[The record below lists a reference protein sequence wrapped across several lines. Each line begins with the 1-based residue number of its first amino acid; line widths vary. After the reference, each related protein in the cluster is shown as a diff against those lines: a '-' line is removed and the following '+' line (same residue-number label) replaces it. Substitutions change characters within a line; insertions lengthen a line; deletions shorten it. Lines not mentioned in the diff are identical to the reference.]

1 MAENAASGGP
11 EKFKLLYEAMAADEV
26 FSQVVPDNFDS
37 FVDQYKD
44 PNKLKTLYEAL
55 KADEVF
61 SQVVPSDI
69 NQAMVEYGLGK
80 PSPTPPSASG
90 LGTQKNVGQTPMV
103 PQEPSMSSPSSAQDL
118 DFGFKKV
125 VEEIENPEPMQQPVA
140 ETQVEETSL
149 GEDLYSSLL
158 RGSARLG
165 QGIANTPA
173 FIYDIAAM
181 PQNYIAEEFDI
192 PSLKVSSEGTGEL
205 LGIEENKVA
214 DFYRNQVEQSQKKF
228 QSKYDKGITDYFSDG
243 EYQKGFGLLANQIV
257 ESAPVTI
264 SLMMGN
270 AAGVGTAGSI
280 TGSGLVFGAEK
291 KDQLDREAP
300 WMTEEQKINA
310 ALMYGLS
317 EGIFEQ
323 FGLTKIGG
331 VVKDVFLKSGKE
343 AAEKIAKEGFKTTYG
358 KILRQY
364 FGTMTE
370 EALSEAATQFTQN
383 AIAKYSGEKP
393 DQDLF
398 EGVADAFI
406 VGMGASSV
414 YGAAPAIVQ
423 TAKTKSGLKKQQE
436 ISQKKDQITQSI
448 ESPDLMPAAKGA
460 LAQELKKL
468 NEEEADL
475 LIQETEM
482 FDQLPEEK
490 KAEVNNLEIQADEI
504 AQSIQSPELT
514 PEAKAVLEQSLG
526 SIETQK
532 DQILSE
538 AKPKVEEVAVV
549 EEAQFETP
557 SIEAQVAEIKS
568 KPLTRIEGAGMG
580 SNQAVGTFVSTEPEN
595 RYAAQFPDAEVQQM
609 EVDIENP
616 FVTEDTNLIDY
627 RNEMINRRKGELDET
642 DFTEVEIPS
651 GEFTIDDLSDSGI
664 EKVAAMVTE
673 EMKAKG
679 YDSIYFPQVGAQEGE
694 LVVFDREKVRRKG
707 EAMPAAKETKV
718 EYKKPKSISVYLSIP
733 NKDGSFN
740 KSSERT
746 SFVDGASIYALEPIG
761 NNRFN
766 VYIAENANASKMALQ
781 FSQNNISPIFSNI
794 DEDFSPEQIM
804 NAKSLDVITPSV
816 VELQGD
822 KYVLISEGRLDVD
835 NKLKNKPTPAATAQ
849 TTTTKQTSTTK
860 TQNKQTTESLSKEI
874 ADKKS
879 DIERKR
885 QEELSVEEHKPKN
898 TIGYL
903 PIPNKDGSFS
913 AKSFSKTP
921 DETSSMFQVEDLG
934 NDRISVSFWNNNRA
948 VQDATSAPELI
959 LNPIVR
965 LKDALNQNT
974 NKITTTKPAI
984 FKKQGDKYVLEQM
997 AEMYYSK
1004 PTKSNKEILQIN
1016 AIYDA
1021 EIQAVEK
1028 LLTPQQDAT
1037 QTRNQQQSNQQ
1048 QREGATGQQ
1057 QGQQENRANQEGN
1070 VAQGEAEA
1078 GGGNRVAEGGTEQE
1092 VTGTYGNEGEVKFAD
1107 GVILNHKFKL
1117 IEADDMQPSHL
1128 VSGQRN
1134 PKHLIALAQ
1143 PKERNDQGSRVQ
1155 QDKIA
1160 DNPRLQEVGDSPIAY
1175 TGAPIV
1181 NKRGEVIQG
1190 NNRSL
1195 GLKKHYDIN
1204 GTSYKQQLAEN
1215 AEKFGLT
1222 KEQVMA
1228 MKNPILVR
1236 EVAAS
1241 DQSAIVLGNYDV
1253 KDIETG
1259 GKQRIDPIV
1268 TSRKIKPS
1276 DRQKL
1281 TTLVFDGD
1289 KTVKEAIRD
1298 SAREIAT
1305 IVKSYI
1311 NPAQMKTA
1319 FSSSGEITASGM
1331 DDIEGIMN
1339 SFLYEDGPASLPEV
1353 FSSLPNVVQK
1363 GVQKGIPSLV
1373 SVDPEKSLLKDV
1385 QNAMTAAYEYIQS
1398 GADNFDVWSRSVD
1411 MFLGVSPQEL
1421 FSPLELDLANKM
1433 LTAKKQSDIA
1443 NIFKQYQANVTDQPA
1458 GLFDEAVPGLS
1469 KKDAIAKQFN
1479 LEYNETN
1486 DIKGTGADRVAPALR
1501 QEGQPNE
1508 PAEIGIAA
1516 EEEVNVEVEQAEAPA
1531 SEGEGEAV
1539 ELPTDEQREEI
1550 EEDGFAMPTDE
1561 EMAAKREQIQTDL
1574 QKAIQDVKDRFG
1586 DLFNQNMGIIYDPKV
1601 EARKL
1606 YNFHVS
1612 LVNLAK
1618 QAIRS
1623 GVTTAADFA
1632 KLIGKR
1638 LDKFTERAFNDAMND
1653 INGLPMIINSEE
1665 QMLNAEYQRVA
1676 ESYAKQREDAKA
1688 LRKPFLKRF
1697 VENANSGWFDVN
1709 YVAKKMLADVG
1720 GFEAIKF
1727 KNLLGGASAKAK
1739 MQYENFK
1746 REIFGGLNS
1755 VEKKLLNDIIQ
1766 ARTVISI
1773 DSRYDAKGE
1782 PRIKH
1787 PGDTNKE
1794 SQTVFLG
1801 LEESANPKQFE
1812 KLNERADKYF
1822 DAQRELLDERLKEGR
1837 ISIEQ
1842 YQGMIDNDYSPRV
1855 FLEYLIDD
1863 VESGSGLASGGGKNV
1878 GKSDIKS
1885 LSDGDVNSLFHNAE
1899 WLLATNVLS
1908 TSRSI
1913 FHNRANRSLYE
1924 LAKADPNNGFIE
1936 IQQPNGINKETGQP
1950 TYKDPKS
1957 DQRQIQFFENG
1968 VRKSMLGTREFGE
1981 SWNNNNP
1988 LLSPQYANAIR
1999 LASGGVYKRLFA
2011 TGVNPLFA
2019 LANFPRDIAHAL
2031 FFTNAYSPTFPIAL
2045 AQIST
2050 DLVRTAKDSWKF
2062 NRNKDKNGRYYNYVM
2077 QGGGMDFLATQGLP
2091 FEQQALIQSSAK
2103 DAMDATLKV
2112 VGYTNNSSEIWVRL
2126 AIRDREINK
2135 STAKFARDNGRMPN
2149 ESERE
2154 VIETNATEVAR
2165 SQMDFSKGGRW
2176 SKAMDN
2182 LIPYLNPSLVA
2193 LGTSFKYVR
2202 ENPKI
2207 FAYKV
2212 AQALAISAALAAYN
2226 MRFKDDYDDIDD
2238 EEKNR
2243 NMIIMLDFFKT
2254 VDGKKRRAYIR
2265 IPKNQSSQ
2273 WIFAM
2278 GEMMGETMESKE
2290 FRTRKGMSTLQTLM
2304 PPYDPRNIPII
2315 DALNTYETGYDRFRE
2330 KYVYDKDYKGEEWA
2344 EYYEGKTPWLWRDL
2358 GEQLGLSP
2366 VRLKAAVGK
2375 YTADPDNNMI
2385 WIAVTEAYDKLIKSV
2400 PEDEQKAVNDM
2411 AIESIEQLLTPV
2423 QRKFLGYTDPNS
2435 KAKSIRELAE
2445 KEETKIKLQN
2455 DTVKTFARK
2464 YINDEVSE
2472 AEVRSDFGQWL
2483 ATQPK
2488 DSVNVKRLKSRFENS
2503 IRFKDI
2509 DNVFYRMTEADI
2521 PVVKAA
2527 ILYEYYKGLKTDNE
2541 REVLLFQAKNAP
2553 NVPKDTKSD
2562 FWKEFNRLKANGEE

>member
-1 MAENAASGGP
+1 MPEEINNDPLKNLKFLHQALAGDEYYKENVPQDFNEFVKIYSQPENARNLHAALAGDDYYKENIP
-11 EKFKLLYEAMAADEV
+11 ENFEEAVKLY
-26 FSQVVPDNFDS
+26 
-37 FVDQYKD
+37 
-44 PNKLKTLYEAL
+44 AL
-55 KADEVF
+55 PV
-61 SQVVPSDI
+61 
-69 NQAMVEYGLGK
+69 GK

-103 PQEPSMSSPSSAQDL
+103 SQELSMSSPSSAPQYLSPEELGQVEQPPMEEVIQTQVTNKPAPTPKEIEPFKDPKVQDALRLEYLKKKAAESKKVSESYKGNMIGALWNSAAESYSNTVDKALYSVLSVMATVMPEGVDGGEQMTTEERFKEVEKSLKDLGMKETL
-118 DFGFKKV
+118 DDVLKSKGTTKEYAERKKVEGGPIVEGVFGLGESLYPMMTPMQSGFFMTTFADAHKEIREEMPDISPEAQFMYAATQGTVVMLLNEAGLSNLVQNKSVMKNLTGKV
-125 VEEIENPEPMQQPVA
+125 VEEIKRMGAKVSPEVLESTTAKIVNGFFAEA
-140 ETQVEETSL
+140 ETGASEYVAQESIKQIADALEGEKDAFEFEGWQNFISNTLYAGAIEGIGGSVLKSL
-149 GEDLYSSLL
+149 GEAAGAI
-158 RGSARLG
+158 RGSESKQKAEQEINQISSMVDDLS
-165 QGIANTPA
+165 NPDVTPQA
-173 FIYDIAAM
+173 KEAIKKKVD
-181 PQNYIAEEFDI
+181 QKAEEI
-192 PSLKVSSEGTGEL
+192 LQAYAEEKAK
-205 LGIEENKVA
+205 IE
-214 DFYRNQVEQSQKKF
+214 
-228 QSKYDKGITDYFSDG
+228 
-243 EYQKGFGLLANQIV
+243 
-257 ESAPVTI
+257 
-264 SLMMGN
+264 
-270 AAGVGTAGSI
+270 
-280 TGSGLVFGAEK
+280 
-291 KDQLDREAP
+291 
-300 WMTEEQKINA
+300 
-310 ALMYGLS
+310 GLS
-317 EGIFEQ
+317 EEKTAEFMAANDAIESANAVLQ
-323 FGLTKIGG
+323 DPN
-331 VVKDVFLKSGKE
+331 VSDVTKE
-343 AAEKIAKEGFKTTYG
+343 AAQQELDNAVKTVDRILSDAKIVVNQNNEDQVEFFSSISEGAEPTAAKKKIKSIAEIVAEQKSKEDVKNRLEDAKKAFKEQREKGLSEALKKDEEAKKALAEVRAKRDSEVNEIAKIRPELTDDDLLLADLPSIIERTIDRMDAGIPSDPIQISEAISELDKKFDFLEAYKKDPKRTHTVSQIEEVIDLLSDTKTELQLYQEQISDYENESKSERRVEPKIAKEVTT
-358 KILRQY
+358 
-364 FGTMTE
+364 TE
-370 EALSEAATQFTQN
+370 
-383 AIAKYSGEKP
+383 K
-393 DQDLF
+393 
-398 EGVADAFI
+398 
-406 VGMGASSV
+406 
-414 YGAAPAIVQ
+414 
-423 TAKTKSGLKKQQE
+423 
-436 ISQKKDQITQSI
+436 
-448 ESPDLMPAAKGA
+448 
-460 LAQELKKL
+460 
-468 NEEEADL
+468 
-475 LIQETEM
+475 
-482 FDQLPEEK
+482 
-490 KAEVNNLEIQADEI
+490 
-504 AQSIQSPELT
+504 
-514 PEAKAVLEQSLG
+514 
-526 SIETQK
+526 
-532 DQILSE
+532 
-538 AKPKVEEVAVV
+538 AKPTA
-549 EEAQFETP
+549 TP
-557 SIEAQVAEIKS
+557 KPAKAQVAEIKS
-568 KPLTRIEGAGMG
+568 KPLTRIEGANMG
-580 SNQAVGTFVSTEPEN
+580 ANQAVGTFVSTEPEN

-651 GEFTIDDLSDSGI
+651 GEFTISDLSDSGI

-707 EAMPAAKETKV
+707 EGAPAAE
-718 EYKKPKSISVYLSIP
+718 EI
-733 NKDGSFN
+733 
-740 KSSERT
+740 
-746 SFVDGASIYALEPIG
+746 
-761 NNRFN
+761 
-766 VYIAENANASKMALQ
+766 
-781 FSQNNISPIFSNI
+781 QN
-794 DEDFSPEQIM
+794 Q
-804 NAKSLDVITPSV
+804 
-816 VELQGD
+816 
-822 KYVLISEGRLDVD
+822 
-835 NKLKNKPTPAATAQ
+835 KPT
-849 TTTTKQTSTTK
+849 
-860 TQNKQTTESLSKEI
+860 
-874 ADKKS
+874 
-879 DIERKR
+879 
-885 QEELSVEEHKPKN
+885 
-898 TIGYL
+898 
-903 PIPNKDGSFS
+903 
-913 AKSFSKTP
+913 
-921 DETSSMFQVEDLG
+921 
-934 NDRISVSFWNNNRA
+934 
-948 VQDATSAPELI
+948 QDAA
-959 LNPIVR
+959 
-965 LKDALNQNT
+965 
-974 NKITTTKPAI
+974 KI
-984 FKKQGDKYVLEQM
+984 G
-997 AEMYYSK
+997 
-1004 PTKSNKEILQIN
+1004 LQ
-1016 AIYDA
+1016 
-1021 EIQAVEK
+1021 
-1028 LLTPQQDAT
+1028 QQDD
-1037 QTRNQQQSNQQ
+1037 QQKYQ
-1048 QREGATGQQ
+1048 GAGGQQ
-1057 QGQQENRANQEGN
+1057 QGQQEDRTNQEGD
-1070 VAQGEAEA
+1070 VPQAEGQA
-1078 GGGNRVAEGGTEQE
+1078 GGGNIVAEGGTEQE
-1092 VTGTYGNEGEVKFAD
+1092 VVGTYGNEGEVKFAD

-1143 PKERNDQGSRVQ
+1143 PKERNDQGSRIQ

-1160 DNPRLQEVGDSPIAY
+1160 DNPRLQEVGDSPNAY
-1175 TGAPIV
+1175 TGAPVV

-1222 KEQVMA
+1222 KGQVMA
-1228 MKNPILVR
+1228 MKKPVLVR

-1508 PAEIGIAA
+1508 QAEIGIAA
-1516 EEEVNVEVEQAEAPA
+1516 EEEVNVEVEQPETPA

-1550 EEDGFAMPTDE
+1550 EEDGFEMPTDE
-1561 EMAAKREQIQTDL
+1561 EMAAKREEIQTDL

-1766 ARTVISI
+1766 ARTIISI
-1773 DSRYDAKGE
+1773 DSRYDAKGQ

-1812 KLNERADKYF
+1812 KLNKRADKYF

-1899 WLLATNVLS
+1899 WLLATNILS

-1968 VRKSMLGTREFGE
+1968 VRKSMLVTREFGE

-2011 TGVNPLFA
+2011 TGANPLFA

-2031 FFTNAYSPTFPIAL
+2031 FFTNTYSPTFPIAL

-2112 VGYTNNSSEIWVRL
+2112 IGYTNNSSEIWVRL

-2154 VIETNATEVAR
+2154 IIETNASEVAR

-2182 LIPYLNPSLVA
+2182 LIPYLNPSLVG

-2212 AQALAISAALAAYN
+2212 AQALAISAAIAAYN

-2278 GEMMGETMESKE
+2278 GEIMGETMESKE

-2423 QRKFLGYTDPNS
+2423 QRKFLGYSNPNS
-2435 KAKSIRELAE
+2435 KAKSIRELEE
-2445 KEETKIKLQN
+2445 KEATKIKLQN
-2455 DTVKTFARK
+2455 DTVKTFVRK
-2464 YINDEVSE
+2464 YINDEVTE
-2472 AEVRSDFGQWL
+2472 AEVRSDFNQWL

-2503 IRFKDI
+2503 IRFKDL
-2509 DNVFYRMTEADI
+2509 DNVFYRMTETDI
-2521 PVVKAA
+2521 PVVKAR
-2527 ILYEYYKGLKTDNE
+2527 ILYEAYKGLKTDNE